1 MAITGMKG
9 NKDNGSRKFSGGG
22 RRPDHN
28 GINRKE
34 AKERDEKRAKLTPK
48 EQLAVLDI
56 RCGKNEGASRERARL
71 LRQIEI
77 ASNKPAQVSVVAN
90 DKATPAKPKAK
101 DRRQAER
108 SASRAK

>member
-9 NKDNGSRKFSGGG
+9 NKDNSGRKFSGGG

-34 AKERDEKRAKLTPK
+34 AKERDEKRSKLTAK
-48 EQLAVLDI
+48 EQLSVLDI
-56 RCGKNEGASRERARL
+56 RCGKDQGASKERARL
-71 LRQIEI
+71 LRQLEI
-77 ASNKPAQVSVVAN
+77 ASSKPVSVASEVE
-90 DKATPAKPKAK
+90 KTGPVKQKAK
-101 DRRQAER
+101 DRRQVER